1 MNQFK
6 LGKRT
11 VTILMVWV
19 LYLGS
24 ASLLAACAPSN
35 PSSPAVTGDSQ
46 LKVLATTTIVGD
58 VVSQVGGEN
67 ISLTTLLPPGSDPHS
82 FEPNPQ
88 DAVKVADAQ
97 LIFINGLGLEQFLNP
112 LLENAGSTA
121 PVVSVSDQ
129 IQAHPGI
136 IESGESQPDTSQDP
150 HVWMDPNN
158 VMLWVDTIE
167 KTLTAQDPAH
177 AQAYQANAAAYR
189 KQLQDLDAWIREQV
203 AQVPEANRKLV
214 TDHVIFG
221 YFAARYGFEQVGAV
235 IPGYSTEAQ
244 PSAQELAN
252 LEDAIKTLGVKAI
265 FVGDTVN
272 PSLSEQVAQDTG
284 TQLVFIHTGSLTG
297 PDGNSPTYLDYIRYN
312 VSAVVNALK

>member
-1 MNQFK
+1 MNQPN
-6 LGKRT
+6 LGKRKM
-11 VTILMVWV
+11 TILAWG
-19 LYLGS
+19 LYLS
-24 ASLLAACAPSN
+24 FVILLAACSPANSN
-35 PSSPAVTGDSQ
+35 GPAVTGDNK

-82 FEPNPQ
+82 FQPTPQ
-88 DAVKVADAQ
+88 DAVKVAEAQ

-112 LLENAGSTA
+112 LIENAGSTA
-121 PVVSVSDQ
+121 PVVTVSDQ

-136 IESGESQPDTSQDP
+136 IEPGQSQPDTRQDP

-167 KTLTAQDPAH
+167 KTLTAQDSTH
-177 AQAYQANAAAYR
+177 AQAYQANAAVYR

-203 AQVPEANRKLV
+203 AQIPEANRKLV

-235 IPGYSTEAQ
+235 IPGYSTDSQ
-244 PSAQELAN
+244 PSAQELAS
-252 LEDAIKTLGVKAI
+252 LEDAIKALGVKAI

-284 TQLVFIHTGSLTG
+284 TRLVFIHTGSLTG
-297 PDGNSPTYLDYIRYN
+297 PDGNAPTYLDYIRYN
-312 VSAVVNALK
+312 VSAIVNALK